1 MILFNNVSRNKH
13 SKLKILQFLSDI
25 VQVMPA
31 LSISHVTKLKWTV
44 IDLRQQMDVV
54 GSAVLI
60 VMPQVC

>member
-1 MILFNNVSRNKH
+1 MKLLNNLFRNKH
-13 SKLKILQFLSDI
+13 FELKVLQFLSDI
-25 VQVMPA
+25 VQVMPVI
-31 LSISHVTKLKWTV
+31 SISHVTKLKWTV